1 MPGLIKMSWHVSGDV
16 KSPPGPRRMLTLRP
30 QELAWLWPLKRTIQ
44 LGGFLLMVVW
54 AWRHFVQ
61 LQLIFYQRAGQIR
74 ICPVDNWQAN
84 QGPDP
89 AEDCE
94 RSGGLFLDRIIAE
107 LLSGFLVNK
116 ILQAIFVRFSLRNV
130 ELSHLQLFL
139 TWFSLAFMTSF
150 YGSYNLHLS

>member
-1 MPGLIKMSWHVSGDV
+1 M
-16 KSPPGPRRMLTLRP
+16 
-30 QELAWLWPLKRTIQ
+30 
-44 LGGFLLMVVW
+44 
-54 AWRHFVQ
+54 Q

-94 RSGGLFLDRIIAE
+94 RSGGLFFDRIIAE
-107 LLSGFLVNK
+107 LVSGFLVNK

-139 TWFSLAFMTSF
+139 T
-150 YGSYNLHLS
+150 